1 MSTARRHDIRLVL
14 PAAATWMAAAVVAAW
29 PVGRGVTT
37 VAVTGGLLAAAA
49 VARRFA
55 LVAVAT
61 GLLLGAAAAT
71 THVWLVHSG
80 PVARLASRHGHAEL
94 TMRLVRDPL
103 TRASGRGVR
112 FTIVDATVT
121 AIDGQSSN
129 SPALILA
136 HGSAW
141 NALLPGQRVRV
152 RARLTPPHAGD
163 SISAVVVPAAR
174 PVLP

>member
-1 MSTARRHDIRLVL
+1 VSTARRHDIRLVL

-103 TRASGRGVR
+103 TRASVLMALGRSPSTLREASPLTHAGPGAPPFLLGNGGR
-112 FTIVDATVT
+112 
-121 AIDGQSSN
+121 N
-129 SPALILA
+129 SGEFA
-136 HGSAW
+136 
-141 NALLPGQRVRV
+141 
-152 RARLTPPHAGD
+152 ARLRAAGVPVTEGPV
-163 SISAVVVPAAR
+163 SERAVADFFAAA
-174 PVLP
+174 VG